1 MVRTWKNLKAFGQ
14 QQKQLKAQTLAVLRD
29 EKLRKQSYFKATFDC
44 MKVNKEEEKYARI
57 YQYLH
62 EVEMPRTE

>member
-1 MVRTWKNLKAFGQ
+1 
-14 QQKQLKAQTLAVLRD
+14 
-29 EKLRKQSYFKATFDC
+29 